1 MDTTDYGET
10 LFVSAKMTLF
20 QTVICCGPQ
29 EGLVSWYPWLLPE
42 PPKEALLPVAL
53 IRGECAPLPQRAH
66 SRALSS
72 RALHCPLQ
80 AFPELMH

>member
-53 IRGECAPLPQRAH
+53 IRGESAPLHSGHALGPRPPGPFTAH
-66 SRALSS
+66 SRLFLS
-72 RALHCPLQ
+72 
-80 AFPELMH
+80 

>member
-1 MDTTDYGET
+1 MTDYEET

-29 EGLVSWYPWLLPE
+29 EALVGWHPWLLPE
-42 PPKEALLPVAL
+42 PPHRTLLPVAL
-53 IRGECAPLPQRAH
+53 IGGECTPLPQRA
-66 SRALSS
+66 RARAPSS